1 MYLKVDNIND
11 ANLLNNKVKNN
22 SWMIWFYA
30 DWCGHCQVMKEE
42 WDKLT
47 NKCKNTSLNMAKVND
62 QYISN
67 LNFNPE
73 INGYPTIKLYKDGK
87 NDEDYGG
94 ERTSEA
100 MFDFLLNH
108 KLLNSVKSKSK
119 SNSVHKKKK
128 KSKSRS
134 RLTSNKKKKSKS
146 RSTSNKKKKS
156 KSRSTSNKRQKRYK
170 SNKYQ
175 QL

>member
-108 KLLNSVKSKSK
+108 KLLNSVKSKS
-119 SNSVHKKKK
+119 SSVHKKKN

-146 RSTSNKKKKS
+146 RSN
-156 KSRSTSNKRQKRYK
+156 SNKRQKKYK